1 MLELIGKKAALTYFS
16 ILNAAFS
23 LIIYYSLKRFFTEW
37 PVYKILTISMSIPTA
52 TLILISMGNKTIWS
66 ILNKLDSSFYPDIN
80 GTWEGAILLG
90 GESKSLSLK
99 AHVRVNMFDMA
110 MDFQTDT
117 ADSITI
123 SMALRTEK
131 GQHFV
136 DYIYRNESK
145 DPNRDPYL
153 GTATL
158 RILLEDK
165 KLTMRGSYFTSRKT
179 HGSIQLKQVSA

>member
-1 MLELIGKKAALTYFS
+1 MLELIGKRVALTYFS

-23 LIIYYSLKRFFTEW
+23 LMIFYILKRFFTEW
-37 PVYKILTISMSIPTA
+37 PIYKILTISFSIPTV
-52 TLILISMGNKTIWS
+52 TLILISVGNRTIWS
-66 ILNKLDSSFYPDIN
+66 IVSKFDSSFYPDIN

-90 GESKSLSLK
+90 GESKSLPMK

-110 MDFQTDT
+110 MDFQSST

-145 DPNRDPYL
+145 DPSRDPYL

-158 RILLEDK
+158 RIVLEDK

-179 HGSIQLKQVSA
+179 HGSIQLNQISA